1 MADLC
6 LTQWAQVDP
15 NLPVV
20 FPKSSRSKSDAGGI
34 ASHALNDVHS
44 RRQAQRL
51 SAIDGGEIAA
61 LCDTDHKEPSAFTGD
76 AHDFGYGAA
85 VC

>member
-1 MADLC
+1 VYCMRPA
-6 LTQWAQVDP
+6 ARDP

-76 AHDFGYGAA
+76 AHDFGS
-85 VC
+85 VRLSVS